1 MNRKSSILIACFFF
15 LSGVSLEAQ
24 ENDTTYQFTH
34 IRINPATSVKDQHK
48 SGTCWDFA
56 GLSFIESELI
66 RRGKGKHD
74 LSEMYI
80 VRMVYPEKAAKYIR
94 YHGRFNFSMGGQAH
108 DVTNAI
114 AAYGL
119 VPEQVYPGLL
129 IGEQK
134 HNHGEMDHILRTFC
148 KAVNDKK
155 GGKIT
160 PVWMDAYEAVLD
172 AYLGP
177 VPEDFQWQDDT
188 YDPASYAASLEID
201 PDAYI
206 ELTSYSNYP
215 FNEQVV
221 LEIPDNWSDDLYY
234 NVKLDDLVHTM
245 KYALEKG
252 YTLVWD
258 GDVSDRF
265 FCFDEGVAIVPDT
278 DPEEMEK
285 EEREEMCKHPFEQ
298 KEITQKIR
306 QEAFDNRTSTDDHLM
321 HITGLVEDQNGVVYF
336 RTKNSWDSSSN
347 DFGGYLNMS
356 EPYIRMHTVAIML
369 HKDALPEDLAEKLN
383 VK

>member
-1 MNRKSSILIACFFF
+1 
-15 LSGVSLEAQ
+15 
-24 ENDTTYQFTH
+24 
-34 IRINPATSVKDQHK
+34 
-48 SGTCWDFA
+48 
-56 GLSFIESELI
+56 
-66 RRGKGKHD
+66 
-74 LSEMYI
+74 
-80 VRMVYPEKAAKYIR
+80 
-94 YHGRFNFSMGGQAH
+94 
-108 DVTNAI
+108 
-114 AAYGL
+114 
-119 VPEQVYPGLL
+119 
-129 IGEQK
+129 
-134 HNHGEMDHILRTFC
+134 
-148 KAVNDKK
+148 
-155 GGKIT
+155 
-160 PVWMDAYEAVLD
+160 
-172 AYLGP
+172 
-177 VPEDFQWQDDT
+177 
-188 YDPASYAASLEID
+188 SYAASLEID
-201 PDAYI
+201 PAAYI
-206 ELTSYSNYP
+206 ELSSYSNYP
-215 FNEQVV
+215 FNVQVV